1 MIFTSSVVTGLLVQ
15 KAFLHCSSLFKI
27 VFHAICDNP
36 CSWVLSLCFYFVIF
50 YITFAL
56 WVYTDIYVKQFGGK
70 RLSREHNECPTS
82 IKLDPPNVK
91 NWRRNQRQ
99 VLEGADRH
107 QTNFASWDRLRGV
120 EMADHGRQRFKQQT
134 ADKERAAALDMDHI
148 YLSFPQVLWAFTFV
162 GPFSY
167 LLWRKNT
174 ILLQLRIF
182 LVKIGL
188 LKKKEVDLEAL
199 VGKLVL
205 EQSQA
210 IHYFAKS
217 ENVAGF
223 FFTGE
228 YDEINVRKTRF

>member
-1 MIFTSSVVTGLLVQ
+1 M
-15 KAFLHCSSLFKI
+15 
-27 VFHAICDNP
+27 
-36 CSWVLSLCFYFVIF
+36 
-50 YITFAL
+50 
-56 WVYTDIYVKQFGGK
+56 
-70 RLSREHNECPTS
+70 R
-82 IKLDPPNVK
+82 
-91 NWRRNQRQ
+91 

-107 QTNFASWDRLRGV
+107 RSNFATWDLLRGV
-120 EMADHGRQRFKQQT
+120 EMADHDRQRFKHQT
-134 ADKERAAALDMDHI
+134 AAEKERAAAALDMDHI

-174 ILLQLRIF
+174 ILLRLRIF

-188 LKKKEVDLEAL
+188 LKKKEVDSEAL

-210 IHYFAKS
+210 IHYLAKS
-217 ENVAGF
+217 DDIASF

-228 YDEINVRKTRF
+228 HDEILIRFCFFYTSG